1 MLLACTIEA
10 IRAHHL
16 GRGQATDIF
25 GIGFSATDTV
35 GHRYG
40 PDSQEVLDQLL
51 RLDQIL
57 DQLFQYIDRN
67 IGLANT
73 LVVATADHG
82 VTPLVEA
89 VKAQGIDARRGTW
102 AEVDAALRQR
112 LDSR

>member
-1 MLLACTIEA
+1 MKQ
-10 IRAHHL
+10 HHL
-16 GRGQATDIF
+16 GQHQSTDIF
-25 GIGFSATDTV
+25 SVGFSATDTV

-40 PDSQEVLDQLL
+40 PDSQEILDQLL

-82 VTPLVEA
+82 ATPLVEA
-89 VKAQGIDARRGTW
+89 LNAKGGHARPGTR
-102 AEVDAALRQR
+102 AEGASA
-112 LDSR
+112 SRH